1 MGLTTV
7 PIQVPPE
14 LFAHHPEGRPM
25 VKSPQSPADAQ
36 VHDPRLRSEQEHRL
50 NHQLVEYPRCLGVR
64 IYIYIYIYICIFHT
78 GQLITWMDCIVS
90 LALAR
95 AALLGVGLRGGCSSL
110 FLPSINDTVGFC
122 PLNIFG
128 RCSSF
133 VDYLCDFHALKHLAC
148 LLVGPSSKIP
158 SLYVGL
164 FHPRVGDGMKENL
177 VEIFRVHF
185 LAALDLG
192 KIGR

>member
-64 IYIYIYIYICIFHT
+64 IYIYIYMSISHWSDHHLD
-78 GQLITWMDCIVS
+78 GQHRFSCACQRGPARGWITRRM
-90 LALAR
+90 
-95 AALLGVGLRGGCSSL
+95 LLP
-110 FLPSINDTVGFC
+110 F
-122 PLNIFG
+122 
-128 RCSSF
+128 SSF
-133 VDYLCDFHALKHLAC
+133 HKWHGRLLPIEYFWNVLLLCRLPLRFPCARTSRMSPCRTFLQNTIPVC
-148 LLVGPSSKIP
+148 RLVSPTSWGR
-158 SLYVGL
+158 
-164 FHPRVGDGMKENL
+164 HE
-177 VEIFRVHF
+177 VES
-185 LAALDLG
+185 G
-192 KIGR
+192 